1 MHPGPIGRG
10 LSLLSNLFDLDYLY
24 TSLTPSE
31 EEIGDTEPAAAES
44 RRKPLEKARDNGV
57 RGHRRRPLT
66 SALRCQRRHPPLP
79 AATTGRRSARGL
91 ATLGARTRQYPHLEA
106 SVDFIYLPKRVA
118 CGWPNFIEKIKLQ
131 PVFNLVCLIVVGGQ
145 RLRPQIWGTSLP
157 GVHIRTRIWLILASG
172 LGPKAPTLSRV

>member
-1 MHPGPIGRG
+1 MP
-10 LSLLSNLFDLDYLY
+10 SNLFDLDYLY

-91 ATLGARTRQYPHLEA
+91 ATLGARTGQYPHLEA
-106 SVDFIYLPKRVA
+106 SVILFNKA
-118 CGWPNFIEKIKLQ
+118 CCMRIAQLHRDNKATTSIFPSLFDRCWGAEASPT
-131 PVFNLVCLIVVGGQ
+131 NLGYFT
-145 RLRPQIWGTSLP
+145 PWGP
-157 GVHIRTRIWLILASG
+157 YSG
-172 LGPKAPTLSRV
+172 